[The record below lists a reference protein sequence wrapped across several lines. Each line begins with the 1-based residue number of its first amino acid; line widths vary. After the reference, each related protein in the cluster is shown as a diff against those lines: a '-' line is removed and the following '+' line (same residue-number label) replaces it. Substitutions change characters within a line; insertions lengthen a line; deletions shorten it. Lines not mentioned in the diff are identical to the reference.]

1 MIWEGR
7 GSSGL
12 IGTVSSWPNEAV
24 SDYEISKPNRC
35 TDSSDTLFVVLH
47 HQLPESWRHTVSGL
61 IDTRKTPPRIVQ
73 AVSKVE
79 IERARF
85 LFTEYN
91 ESLDFDLN
99 FQGFDNELAA
109 LPGEYAPPDG
119 RLLLAFVGGAA
130 SGCVGLRK
138 LEDGICEMKRL
149 YVRSEFRG
157 MGVGKALAETVI
169 REACKIGYEKMRL
182 DTVPSMEKARSL
194 YESLGFRK
202 IPPYRYNPIEGA
214 VYMELPLVR

>member
-1 MIWEGR
+1 
-7 GSSGL
+7 
-12 IGTVSSWPNEAV
+12 VSSWANEAV
-24 SDYEISKPNRC
+24 SDDEFPLRNGC
-35 TDSSDTLFVVLH
+35 TDCSDTLVVVLF
-47 HQLPESWRHTVSGL
+47 HQLPESWSYTVSGL
-61 IDTRKTPPRIVQ
+61 IDTRKTQLRIVQ

-79 IERARF
+79 IEHARF

-99 FQGFDNELAA
+99 FQGFDNELAT

-119 RLLLAFVGGAA
+119 RLLLANVGEAV

-138 LEDGICEMKRL
+138 LEAGICEMKRL

-169 REACKIGYEKMRL
+169 KEACEIGYESMRL
-182 DTVPSMEKARSL
+182 DTVPSMENARFL
-194 YESLGFRK
+194 YESLGFKK